1 MNTLYDAP
9 SWAESEFGHAAVPDA
24 RNVARLVQMAQRVAE
39 RPHAKVSAVFDAPAE
54 LEAAYDFLENDRVA
68 PEALVA
74 SSLRAT
80 ARRARDLPRVLVA
93 VDGVSLTL
101 RDPHD
106 TRGTGSVGD
115 RASCARGLHAID
127 AVALTEDGVPLGLAA
142 MQCWARSLKRV
153 TRSRHQ
159 RTVAEKETR
168 HWIEARAAIREGFGR
183 EAPDTQLVL
192 LHDSA
197 TDAWPVLVEAMAQ
210 DAHAREI
217 TVLRAAHDRRASAEP
232 GSPSHLWSL
241 LRRAPDRWTIRMRIP
256 PRDGHPA
263 RRAKLEIRARPV
275 TLDLRL
281 KPSRVHLPV
290 ELWAVR
296 VHEVG
301 RLPAGVKRLE
311 WVLLTD
317 WPLRTRAAVLT
328 AIRWYTLRWR
338 VEDHHKIW
346 KGSGSDIEE
355 TQLHSRRAIE
365 RWMAIH
371 AAVSAR
377 ALALTHQA
385 RDPQAGSEPAAREF
399 TGSELLAL
407 RALRAARGMET
418 PPELTVAQ
426 AARLVAI
433 LGGFRPI
440 SDRPFGPTTLRRG
453 LERLVTAATAI
464 AALES
469 TGPPKETRKT
479 RAN

>member
-1 MNTLYDAP
+1 M
-9 SWAESEFGHAAVPDA
+9 PDA

-241 LRRAPDRWTIRMRIP
+241 LLRAPDRWTIRMRIP

-365 RWMAIH
+365 LWMAIH